1 MDLKDPQI
9 QKILLG
15 VLVVLLLVYFWHS
28 KVFSPNDEALEQRQV
43 NYERLMANL
52 KTIELKAKSLAGL
65 RNEYGKLL
73 DRYHLIEKL
82 LPEEDKVP
90 EFLMQLHAASMT
102 SQSLIT
108 EVDPSSGGGQ
118 AFYNVSQYAIEFD
131 GTYHELG
138 RFLASVANF
147 PFITNVSTLRMRNLA
162 AGEMNRGGSG
172 QMGEND
178 NKTLKANFFL
188 STYFVKPEE
197 RFQGVEL

>member
-15 VLVVLLLVYFWHS
+15 VLVIVLLVYFWHS
-28 KVFSPNDEALEQRQV
+28 KVFSPNDEALDQRQA

-52 KTIELKAKSLAGL
+52 KTIELKAKSLSGL

-73 DRYHLIEKL
+73 DRYHVIEKL

-90 EFLMQLHAASMT
+90 EFLMQLHAASMGT
-102 SQSLIT
+102 QSLIT
-108 EVDPSSGGGQ
+108 EVDPSSGGGET
-118 AFYNVSQYAIEFD
+118 FYNVSQYAIEFD

-138 RFLASVANF
+138 SFLASVANF
-147 PFITNVSTLRMRNLA
+147 PFITNVSILRMRGLSASEVNQ
-162 AGEMNRGGSG
+162 EGSG
-172 QMGEND
+172 QIGEND
-178 NKTLKANFFL
+178 NKTLKANFLL
-188 STYFVKPEE
+188 STYYVKPEE